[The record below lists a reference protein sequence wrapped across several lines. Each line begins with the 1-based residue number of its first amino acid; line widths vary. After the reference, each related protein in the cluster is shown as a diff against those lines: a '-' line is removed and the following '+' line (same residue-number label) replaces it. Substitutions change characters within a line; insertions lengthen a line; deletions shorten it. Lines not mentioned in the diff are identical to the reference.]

1 MPPKPKEDKTSIK
14 GFKDGSSNWWC
25 NDSHYHLNEAGE
37 LIWCSG
43 GMDTE
48 ELRNA
53 VLSFISRNKKT
64 YRPREKS
71 LFEAEERNWSTITF
85 GKHKG
90 LTLDAIKDIEP
101 KYLRWLYDNTTDI
114 KMKQELKEILKIK

>member
-1 MPPKPKEDKTSIK
+1 MPPKSKEDKIQIRA
-14 GFKDGSSNWWC
+14 FKDGSSDWFV
-25 NDSHYHLNEAGE
+25 NDAHYSLNEAGE

-53 VLSFISRNKKT
+53 VLVFISRNKKT

-71 LFEAEERNWSTITF
+71 LFETEERNWSTITF

-114 KMKQELKEILKIK
+114 KIKQELKEILKIK

>member
-71 LFEAEERNWSTITF
+71 LFETEERNWSTITF

-114 KMKQELKEILKIK
+114 KIKQELKEILKIK

>member
-53 VLSFISRNKKT
+53 ILSFISRNKKT

-71 LFEAEERNWSTITF
+71 LFETEE
-85 GKHKG
+85 K
-90 LTLDAIKDIEP
+90 L
-101 KYLRWLYDNTTDI
+101 
-114 KMKQELKEILKIK
+114 

>member
-1 MPPKPKEDKTSIK
+1 MPPKPKEDKIVLK
-14 GFKDGSSNWWC
+14 NFRDNSSNWWC

-53 VLSFISRNKKT
+53 VLVFISRNKKT

-71 LFEAEERNWSTITF
+71 LFETEERVWSTLEW
-85 GKHKG
+85 GKYNGKK
-90 LTLDAIKDIEP
+90 LDEVKDIEP
-101 KYLRWLYDNTTDI
+101 KYLRWVYENSADKKLTQEI
-114 KMKQELKEILKIK
+114 KELLKIK

>member
-1 MPPKPKEDKTSIK
+1 MPPKPKEDKTVIK

-53 VLSFISRNKKT
+53 VLVFISRNKKT

-71 LFEAEERNWSTITF
+71 LFETEEKEYTKVTF
-85 GKHKG
+85 GKFSG
-90 LTLDAIKDIEP
+90 MSTIELTQTDKSYAN
-101 KYLRWLYDNTTDI
+101 WLYKSTTDLKI
-114 KMKQELKEILKIK
+114 KKELKELLKIK

>member
-1 MPPKPKEDKTSIK
+1 MPPKPKEDNTTIK
-14 GFKDGSSNWWC
+14 GFKDSSSNWWC

-43 GMDTE
+43 GVDTE

-53 VLSFISRNKKT
+53 ILSFISRNKKT
-64 YRPREKS
+64 YKPREKS
-71 LFEAEERNWSTITF
+71 LFETEEREWSTLTF

-101 KYLRWLYDNTTDI
+101 KYLRWLYDNTTDVKI
-114 KMKQELKEILKIK
+114 KQELKEILKIK

>member
-1 MPPKPKEDKTSIK
+1 MPPKSKEDKTSIK

-53 VLSFISRNKKT
+53 VLVFISRNKKT

-71 LFEAEERNWSTITF
+71 LFETEEKEYTKVTF
-85 GKHKG
+85 GKFSG
-90 LTLDAIKDIEP
+90 MSTIELTQTDKSYAN
-101 KYLRWLYDNTTDI
+101 WLYKSTTDLKI
-114 KMKQELKEILKIK
+114 KKELKELLKIK

>member
-1 MPPKPKEDKTSIK
+1 MPPKPKEDKTVIK
-14 GFKDGSSNWWC
+14 AFKDSSSNWFV
-25 NDSHYHLNEAGE
+25 NDAHYSLNEAGE

-53 VLSFISRNKKT
+53 VLVFISRNKKT

-71 LFEAEERNWSTITF
+71 LFETEERNWSTITF

-114 KMKQELKEILKIK
+114 KIKQELKEILKIK

>member
-1 MPPKPKEDKTSIK
+1 MPTKSKEDKNIIK
-14 GFKDGSSNWWC
+14 GFKDSSSNWWC
-25 NDSHYHLNEAGE
+25 NDSHYHLNEVGE

-64 YRPREKS
+64 YKPREKS
-71 LFEAEERNWSTITF
+71 LFETEEREWSTLTF

-90 LTLDAIKDIEP
+90 LTLDVIKDIEP
-101 KYLRWLYDNTTDI
+101 KYLRWLYDNTTDVKI
-114 KMKQELKEILKIK
+114 KQELKEILKIK

>member
-1 MPPKPKEDKTSIK
+1 MPPKLKEGKTSIK

-71 LFEAEERNWSTITF
+71 LFETEERNWSTITF

-101 KYLRWLYDNTTDI
+101 KYLRWLYNNTTDI
-114 KMKQELKEILKIK
+114 KIKQELKEILKIK

>member
-1 MPPKPKEDKTSIK
+1 MPPKLKEDKIQIR
-14 GFKDGSSNWWC
+14 GFKDGSSHWWC

-53 VLSFISRNKKT
+53 VLVFISRNKKT

-71 LFEAEERNWSTITF
+71 LFETEEKEYTKVTF
-85 GKHKG
+85 GKFSG
-90 LTLDAIKDIEP
+90 MSTIELTQTDKSYAN
-101 KYLRWLYDNTTDI
+101 WLYKSTTDLKI
-114 KMKQELKEILKIK
+114 KKELKELLKIK

>member
-53 VLSFISRNKKT
+53 VLSFISRNKKK
-64 YRPREKS
+64 YKERSPS
-71 LFEAEERNWSTITF
+71 IFETEERNWSTITF

-101 KYLRWLYDNTTDI
+101 KYLRWIYENSADKKLVQEI
-114 KMKQELKEILKIK
+114 KELLKIK

>member
-64 YRPREKS
+64 YKERSPSIFETEEK
-71 LFEAEERNWSTITF
+71 EYTKVTF
-85 GKHKG
+85 GKFSG
-90 LTLDAIKDIEP
+90 MSTIELTQTDKSYSL
-101 KYLRWLYDNTTDI
+101 WLYKNTKDEKI
-114 KMKQELKEILKIK
+114 KKELKELLKIK

>member
-1 MPPKPKEDKTSIK
+1 MPPKSKEDKIQIRA
-14 GFKDGSSNWWC
+14 FKDGSSDWFV
-25 NDSHYHLNEAGE
+25 NDAHYSLNEAGE

-53 VLSFISRNKKT
+53 VLVFISRNKKT

-71 LFEAEERNWSTITF
+71 LFETEERNWSTITF

-114 KMKQELKEILKIK
+114 KIKKELKELLKIK

>member
-1 MPPKPKEDKTSIK
+1 MPPKSKEDKTTIK

-71 LFEAEERNWSTITF
+71 LFETEERNWSTITF

-114 KMKQELKEILKIK
+114 KIKQELKEILKIK

>member
-1 MPPKPKEDKTSIK
+1 MPPKSKEDKIQIRA
-14 GFKDGSSNWWC
+14 FKDGSSDWFV
-25 NDSHYHLNEAGE
+25 NDAHYSLNEAGE
-37 LIWCSG
+37 LIWCAG
-43 GMDTE
+43 EVDKE
-48 ELRNA
+48 ELRSCL
-53 VLSFISRNKKT
+53 LSFILRNKKT

-71 LFEAEERNWSTITF
+71 LFETEERNWSTITF

-114 KMKQELKEILKIK
+114 KIKQELKEILKIK